1 MRYVV
6 LWCVCFFVPVIVAVL
21 FWLSERERKK
31 ADIRLQMKRRFN
43 MSMFNAIANG
53 MSYEQ
58 VSGLIRKTSE
68 LVSEKLLDN
77 GVLRKT
83 YIWNF
88 GEYKEKT
95 AVGISNGLSVLPG
108 NDGGIAPTASITSG
122 SLFDRAYIKAVFDDD
137 KLVMKEQKG
146 IGQIEDRGK
155 G

>member
-43 MSMFNAIANG
+43 MSLFNAIANG

-95 AVGISNGLSVLPG
+95 AVGISNGL
-108 NDGGIAPTASITSG
+108 
-122 SLFDRAYIKAVFDDD
+122 FDRAYIKAVFDDD